1 VSSSASTSPSNSSN
15 SSNRKPER
23 LINLTLALLAT
34 RRYLTK
40 AEIFSTVAGY
50 DGKPETQERMFER
63 DKDDLRSMGIEI
75 EVGNLD
81 PFFEDEPGYRIT
93 SDSYALKLSDLDS
106 AEVALLS
113 LAAGLWQQSIISDD
127 AQNALRKLRSLGIP
141 ADYSAAGALEVKF
154 EQPQDFFNGILSA
167 IENRKVITFTYSSSS
182 VKERTVS
189 PYTLTLWNGF
199 WYLIGLDHDSSEMRT
214 FKASRFVGGV
224 KEIGKA
230 NAYEIPADFRLHHSL
245 FRSEA
250 QEKKVARVLIRKGHA
265 HTLRSSGKFVEDAG
279 EFDRYEIP
287 FESATTISRQI
298 LWHAD
303 QVIVESPPELK
314 SKVIKVLDEVLHG

>member
-1 VSSSASTSPSNSSN
+1 MSSTTSTATA
-15 SSNRKPER
+15 NRKPER

-40 AEIFSTVAGY
+40 AEIFASVAGY
-50 DGKPETQERMFER
+50 EGKPETQERMFER

-81 PFFEDEPGYRIT
+81 PFFEDEPGYKIT

-106 AEVALLS
+106 AEIALLS

-127 AQNALRKLRSLGIP
+127 AQNALRKLKSLGIP

-154 EQPQDFFNGILSA
+154 EQPQEFFDSILSA
-167 IENRKVITFTYSSSS
+167 IEHRKVIVFTYSSSS

-199 WYLIGLDHDSSEMRT
+199 WYLIGLDHSSSEIRT

-230 NAYEIPADFRLHHSL
+230 NSFQIPRDFRLQHSL

-250 QEKKVARVLIRKGHA
+250 QEKKIARLLIRKGHA
-265 HTLRSSGKFVEDAG
+265 HTLRASGALVGDVG
-279 EFDRYEIP
+279 EFDRFEIP

-303 QVIVESPPELK
+303 QVIVEEPAELK
-314 SKVIKVLDEVLHG
+314 AKVLKILGEVVHG

>member
-1 VSSSASTSPSNSSN
+1 MSSSTSTASTNAA
-15 SSNRKPER
+15 NRKPER

-81 PFFEDEPGYRIT
+81 PFFEDEPGYKIT
-93 SDSYALKLSDLDS
+93 SDSYALKLSDLES
-106 AEVALLS
+106 AEIALLS
-113 LAAGLWQQSIISDD
+113 LAAGLWQQSIISED
-127 AQNALRKLRSLGIP
+127 AQNAMRKLKSLGIP

-154 EQPQDFFNGILSA
+154 EQPQEFFDAILSA
-167 IENRKVITFTYSSSS
+167 IEHRKAINFTYSSST
-182 VKERTVS
+182 VKERSVS

-199 WYLIGLDHDSSEMRT
+199 WYLIGLDHSSGELRT

-224 KEIGKA
+224 KEVGKA
-230 NAYEIPADFRLHHSL
+230 NSYVIPSDFRLQHSI

-265 HTLRSSGKFVEDAG
+265 HTLRASGKPIADVG
-279 EFDRYEIP
+279 EFDRFEIP
-287 FESATTISRQI
+287 YESMTTLSRQI

-303 QVIVESPPELK
+303 QVIVEEPSDLK
-314 SKVIKVLDEVLHG
+314 RKVLSILEEVSRG

>member
-1 VSSSASTSPSNSSN
+1 VSSTTPSSTA
-15 SSNRKPER
+15 NRKPER

-40 AEIFSTVAGY
+40 AEIFETVAGY

-81 PFFEDEPGYRIT
+81 PFFEDEPGYKIA

-106 AEVALLS
+106 AEIALLS

-127 AQNALRKLRSLGIP
+127 AQTALRKFKSLGIP
-141 ADYSAAGALEVKF
+141 ADYSAVGALEVKF
-154 EQPQDFFNGILSA
+154 EQPQEFFDAILAA
-167 IENRKVITFTYSSSS
+167 IESRKSITFDYSSST
-182 VKERTVS
+182 VKERKVN

-199 WYLIGLDHDSSEMRT
+199 WYLIGLDLSSGEIRT

-224 KEIGKA
+224 TTSGKS
-230 NAYEIPADFRLHHSL
+230 NSYDIPQDFRLQHSL

-250 QEKKVARVLIRKGHA
+250 QEEKTGRVLIRKGHA
-265 HTLRSSGKFVEDAG
+265 HTLRASGKAIGELG
-279 EFDRYEIP
+279 EFDRFEIP
-287 FESATTISRQI
+287 YESTTTLARQI

-303 QVIVESPPELK
+303 QVIVEEPIDLRA
-314 SKVIKVLDEVLHG
+314 KVVSILEEVSRG